1 MGAVKPGAGSAPA
14 AMWTDAARQ
23 EEGAGAVLSG
33 ALRRMGLAGVALLAL
48 AGVAG
53 ATGIPSRSLTC
64 AQAAALVKQKGAV
77 ILATSANAY
86 DRYVN
91 DRRYCEYDQDLKPEW
106 IPTSDVAQCFVGY
119 ICYEPYR
126 NGGNRGN

>member
-1 MGAVKPGAGSAPA
+1 MLLGGGL
-14 AMWTDAARQ
+14 RQ
-23 EEGAGAVLSG
+23 V
-33 ALRRMGLAGVALLAL
+33 GLACAALMAL
-48 AGVAG
+48 TGVAG
-53 ATGIPSRSLTC
+53 AAGIPTRSLSC
-64 AQAAALVKQKGAV
+64 AQAADLVKQKGAV

-91 DRRYCEYDQDLKPEW
+91 DRRFCEYDQELKAEW
-106 IPTSDVAQCFVGY
+106 VPTRDVAQCFVGY